1 MKFLLGVLP
10 TKFKVWLFNILYKD
24 LAAKGDAGDTEL
36 AHINSFEANL
46 LMAIGG
52 SGTINK
58 KTGLKEFKGGGGGG
72 GPTTQTSYSTNL
84 PEYAKPYYQ
93 ELLKQTGKQ
102 IYTTDA
108 QGNVTGVKTMP
119 TYTGSRLAGFTPE
132 QIAVQK
138 QVSGLKEPE
147 QFGQATTGLNYGQS
161 LGYGTAAQGIDQALA
176 YEAGDLE
183 RLGMT
188 RPGTFGAPEAAAYM
202 SPYQQAVTNTALREA
217 QRQADLQSKRFAL
230 GAMGRGTF
238 GGARQS
244 LMQGQLNRETA
255 RTLGDIQAKGSQ
267 DAFLNAQQQFERDRA
282 AGMSAEQATLNAE
295 VNRRQLEEQAR
306 QYQAGLGKDVGLA
319 GLQAGIDTSAKLG
332 ALGATQQATNLERL
346 KAMASVGAEK
356 QAMTQRERDLA
367 YQTFME
373 KQNYQK
379 QQLDYLSQILRG
391 NASALGS
398 TQTQYTP
405 APSTASQVAGLGLA
419 GLSLANILGKG

>member
-1 MKFLLGVLP
+1 M
-10 TKFKVWLFNILYKD
+10 FNIFNWVQNLV
-24 LAAKGDAGDTEL
+24 
-36 AHINSFEANL
+36 EAFTFYG
-46 LMAIGG
+46 GG
-52 SGTINK
+52 SGS
-58 KTGLKEFKGGGGGG
+58 GGGG
-72 GPTTQTSYSTNL
+72 GPQTTTSYSTNL
-84 PEYAKPYYQ
+84 PAYARPYYQ
-93 ELLKQTGKQ
+93 ELLKQTGRQ
-102 IYTTDA
+102 IYDTVDRSMIGQINPITGTPYIDRDV
-108 QGNVTGVKTMP
+108 GKVTGVKEMP
-119 TYTGSRLAGFTPE
+119 QYTGDRLAGFNEDQTRIQNE
-132 QIAVQK
+132 AL
-138 QVSGLKEPE
+138 GLTQPE
-147 QFGQATTGLNYGQS
+147 QFAQATAGLDYGQS
-161 LGYGTAAQGIDQALA
+161 LGYGTAARGIDQALA
-176 YEAGDLE
+176 YNAGDLQ

-188 RPGTFGAPEAAAYM
+188 QPGTFGGAQAQQYM

-255 RTLGDIQAKGSQ
+255 RTMGDIQAKGAQ
-267 DAFLNAQQQFERDRA
+267 DAYTNAQQQFERDRA

-295 VNRRQLEEQAR
+295 INRRQLEEQAR

-332 ALGATQQATNLERL
+332 ALGATQQAANLERL
-346 KAMASVGAEK
+346 KAQSAVGAER
-356 QAMTQRERDLA
+356 QAMTQREQDIA

-379 QQLDYLSQILRG
+379 QQLEYLSNILRG
-391 NASALGS
+391 NAAALGS

-405 APSTASQVAGLGLA
+405 APSTASQIAGLGLT